1 MIEGWIAIGL
11 VLLGWWMGRQSRPR
25 AKTATVAE
33 REEERIREDQAAFTQ
48 LMGYSVGQA
57 YAMEEQEGYDGL

>member
-1 MIEGWIAIGL
+1 MMEGLIAIGL
-11 VLLGWWMGRQSRPR
+11 ILLGWWMGKQARPR
-25 AKTATVAE
+25 VETRPVAR
-33 REEERIREDQAAFTQ
+33 REEERLREEQAAFTQ

>member
-25 AKTATVAE
+25 TKTPTVAK
-33 REEERIREDQAAFTQ
+33 REEKRIREDQAAFTQ